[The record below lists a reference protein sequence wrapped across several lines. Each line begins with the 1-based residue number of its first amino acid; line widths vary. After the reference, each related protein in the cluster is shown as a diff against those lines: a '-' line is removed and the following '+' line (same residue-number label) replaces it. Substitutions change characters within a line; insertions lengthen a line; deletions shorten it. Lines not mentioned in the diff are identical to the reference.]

1 MPGFVE
7 MNVVFTQFVFEPR
20 RRFSAGRKS
29 CEGRMGSLVRAGNFV
44 IPSMK
49 EQILDFAVL
58 LSASLNRGVRLAFL
72 SASCVC

>member
-1 MPGFVE
+1 M
-7 MNVVFTQFVFEPR
+7 
-20 RRFSAGRKS
+20 
-29 CEGRMGSLVRAGNFV
+29 EGGPVRAENFV

-58 LSASLNRGVRLAFL
+58 LRASLNRGVGLALL